1 MNYNVQI
8 GFALCCWNT
17 PLLSRSLDQ
26 HESRRCS
33 GLTHCVV
40 ERAYRV
46 RPVRILVSVS
56 LVANGLL
63 DSYSLPIRVQFISDN
78 EWQSGAAP
86 RAHLLAMA
94 HHPHRAVRVDP

>member
-33 GLTHCVV
+33 GLTHCVL

-63 DSYSLPIRVQFISDN
+63 DFYSLPIRVQFISYND
-78 EWQSGAAP
+78 WQRGAAR
-86 RAHLLAMA
+86 RARLPAMRYTS
-94 HHPHRAVRVDP
+94 HRAL